1 MSLKNFLDI
10 TLRFTATS
18 VEGLTGLVFNTPTRR
33 EIKKKVAE
41 LEEQIIIERYKV
53 KLNLTKNNLS
63 EADKNDIKLY
73 VTGYEE
79 IESIN
84 DITSLKEKIKKS
96 FDESS
101 FTNKKEREATS
112 NKKNKINTEEV
123 ASVRQ
128 ENLKNET
135 VVNLFLLSEKNKL
148 LKTKILAVFITI
160 LSALTIAFMDMP
172 FWALAVGITLFI
184 LAEAKDQ
191 IVSYRVTRGYFGTN
205 TSEALQLIKF
215 IRENADRFDSND
227 GDGRRRKIL
236 NQEMKRKEKISET
249 NGGLQNV

>member
-112 NKKNKINTEEV
+112 N
-123 ASVRQ
+123 
-128 ENLKNET
+128 
-135 VVNLFLLSEKNKL
+135 
-148 LKTKILAVFITI
+148 
-160 LSALTIAFMDMP
+160 
-172 FWALAVGITLFI
+172 
-184 LAEAKDQ
+184 
-191 IVSYRVTRGYFGTN
+191 
-205 TSEALQLIKF
+205 
-215 IRENADRFDSND
+215 
-227 GDGRRRKIL
+227 
-236 NQEMKRKEKISET
+236 
-249 NGGLQNV
+249 